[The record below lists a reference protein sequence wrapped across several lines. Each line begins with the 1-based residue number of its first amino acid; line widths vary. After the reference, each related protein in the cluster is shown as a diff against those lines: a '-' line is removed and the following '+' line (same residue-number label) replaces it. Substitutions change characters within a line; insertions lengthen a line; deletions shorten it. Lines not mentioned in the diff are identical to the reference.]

1 MQYYLGIDIGASSG
15 RHMLGHMENNKIV
28 LEEIYRFENKICRIH
43 EKDCWDIDYLFNEV
57 VKGIKECVRIGKI
70 PVSLSIDTW
79 ACDFVLLDDKGNR
92 LCDCVSY
99 RDDWVEGM
107 MEEAFTKMDKR
118 TLYEKTGIQFQK
130 FNTLY
135 QLMALQKE
143 NPNIL
148 KKAKHFLMVPDYL
161 VYRLTSVFTNE
172 YTNASTTQMVN
183 VHTQTW
189 DKEMLHTFHLPSDIF
204 HEFMKPGQVIGGL
217 CEDIQKE
224 VGCNMNVIACATH
237 DTASAY
243 SVVKRRNEAILSSG
257 TWSLLGTILDKPMT
271 CTQAMELNFTNEGA
285 YDRCYRFLKNIMGLW
300 MIQEVRHCLND
311 EYTFQELVDLAKA
324 SECEPSIINV
334 NDTCFLHPE
343 NMIKAI
349 QNYCEKH
356 HENIPKTPGE
366 IAKCVYHS
374 LAVSYREAL
383 EELSSLCGKKFDTIH
398 IVGGGCKNTLLNELI
413 EEYTKTTVIT
423 GPDEASV
430 LGNIMIQMGGK

>member
-15 RHMLGHMENNKIV
+15 RHMLGHVEKGKII
-28 LEEIYRFENKICRIH
+28 LEEIYRFENRLCSIH
-43 EKDCWDIDYLFNEV
+43 GKDCWDIDHLFNEV
-57 VKGIKECVRIGKI
+57 VQGIKKCVDMKKI

-79 ACDFVLLDDKGNR
+79 ACDFVLVDEDGKR

-135 QLMALQKE
+135 QFMALQKE

-148 KKAKHFLMVPDYL
+148 KEAKHFLMVPDYL
-161 VYRLTSVFTNE
+161 IYRLTGIYTNE

-189 DKEMLHTFHLPSDIF
+189 DKEILHTFHLPSDIF
-204 HEFMKPGQVIGGL
+204 HEFMKPGEVIGGL

-224 VGCNMNVIACATH
+224 VGCNINVMACATH

-243 SVVKRRNEAILSSG
+243 SVVKEQNVAILSSG
-257 TWSLLGTILDKPMT
+257 TWSLFGTISNRPIT
-271 CTQAMELNFTNEGA
+271 NEQAMLHNFTNEGA
-285 YDRCYRFLKNIMGLW
+285 YDGRYRFLKNIMGLW
-300 MIQEVRHCLND
+300 MIQEVRHCLHD
-311 EYTFQELVDLAKA
+311 DYSFQELVDLAKA
-324 SECEPSIINV
+324 CDSETAMINV
-334 NDTCFLHPE
+334 NDPCFLHPE

-349 QNYCEKH
+349 QKYCVRH
-356 HENIPKTPGE
+356 QLVVPASPGE

-374 LAVSYREAL
+374 LAFSYGEAIK
-383 EELSSLCGKKFDTIH
+383 ELSFLCGKNFDRIH
-398 IVGGGCKNTLLNELI
+398 VVGGGCKNQLLNELI
-413 EEYTKTTVIT
+413 KEYTNTDVIV

-430 LGNIMIQMGGK
+430 LGNIMIQIGGK

>member
-15 RHMLGHMENNKIV
+15 RHMLGHMEKGKII
-28 LEEIYRFENKICRIH
+28 LEEVYRFENRLCRIH
-43 EKDCWDIDYLFNEV
+43 GKDCWDIDHLFDEV
-57 VKGIKECVRIGKI
+57 IQGIKKCVDMKKI

-79 ACDFVLLDDKGNR
+79 ACDFVLVDEIGKR

-99 RDDWVEGM
+99 RDDWVNGM

-143 NPNIL
+143 NSDIL

-161 VYRLTSVFTNE
+161 MYRLTGIYTNE

-183 VHTQTW
+183 VHTQMW
-189 DKEMLHTFHLPSDIF
+189 DDEILDTFDIPKNIF
-204 HEFMKPGQVIGGL
+204 HEFIKPGDVIGCL
-217 CEDIQKE
+217 REDIAKM
-224 VGCNMNVIACATH
+224 VGAHMKVIACATH

-243 SVVKRRNEAILSSG
+243 SVVEKQNEAILSSG
-257 TWSLLGTILDKPMT
+257 TWSLFGTILEKPIT
-271 CTQAMELNFTNEGA
+271 SEQAMAQNFTNEGA
-285 YDRCYRFLKNIMGLW
+285 YDGNYRFLKNIMGLW

-311 EYTFQELVDLAKA
+311 AYSFKELVELAKA
-324 SECEPSIINV
+324 CDAEAIIVDV
-334 NDTCFLHPE
+334 NDSCFLHPE

-349 QNYCEKH
+349 QDYCIRH
-356 HENIPKTPGE
+356 HLIVPKSPGE

-374 LAVSYREAL
+374 LAFSYGEAL
-383 EELSSLCGKKFDTIH
+383 KKLSLLCGKNFHTIH
-398 IVGGGCKNTLLNELI
+398 VVGGGSKNQLLNELI
-413 EEYTKTTVIT
+413 EEYTKAHVVI

-430 LGNIMIQMGGK
+430 LGNIMIQMGGR